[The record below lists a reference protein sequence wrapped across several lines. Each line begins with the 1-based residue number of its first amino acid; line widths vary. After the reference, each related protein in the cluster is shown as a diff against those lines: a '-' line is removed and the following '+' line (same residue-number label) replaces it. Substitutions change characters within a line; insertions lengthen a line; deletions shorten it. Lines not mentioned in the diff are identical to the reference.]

1 MPDHNI
7 KTSPGKKRRGSRKT
21 GDTESQMSR
30 SSSPYKGMLK
40 GR

>member
-7 KTSPGKKRRGSRKT
+7 KSSPGKKKRGATRGKDS
-21 GDTESQMSR
+21 ESQISR

-40 GR
+40 GK